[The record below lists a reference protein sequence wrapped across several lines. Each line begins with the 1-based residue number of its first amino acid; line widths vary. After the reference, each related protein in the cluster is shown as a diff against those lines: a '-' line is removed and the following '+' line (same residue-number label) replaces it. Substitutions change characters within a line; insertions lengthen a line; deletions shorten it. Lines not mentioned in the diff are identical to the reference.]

1 MMTGIMFGPGCLT
14 PSAAVW
20 RLLLDLD
27 VRR

>member
-1 MMTGIMFGPGCLT
+1 MFGPGCLSL
-14 PSAAVW
+14 SAAVW